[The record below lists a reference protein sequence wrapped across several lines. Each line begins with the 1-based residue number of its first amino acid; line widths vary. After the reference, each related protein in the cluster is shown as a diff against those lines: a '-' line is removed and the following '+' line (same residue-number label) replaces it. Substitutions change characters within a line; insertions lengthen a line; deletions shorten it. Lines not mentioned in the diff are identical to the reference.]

1 MPGVQMVNGH
11 SYHVIFKAAKYYDQN
26 IKTWPGYDAIAQTSD
41 GIAYIKEKAKS
52 RPNMS
57 MSGLMDNSKK
67 PGGFRDKGGLYGPHQ
82 SKLIKKGDIN
92 E

>member
-1 MPGVQMVNGH
+1 MVNGH
-11 SYHVIFKAAKYYDQN
+11 SYHVVFKAAKYYDNNDQN

-57 MSGLMDNSKK
+57 MAGLMDNS
-67 PGGFRDKGGLYGPHQ
+67 L
-82 SKLIKKGDIN
+82 
-92 E
+92 